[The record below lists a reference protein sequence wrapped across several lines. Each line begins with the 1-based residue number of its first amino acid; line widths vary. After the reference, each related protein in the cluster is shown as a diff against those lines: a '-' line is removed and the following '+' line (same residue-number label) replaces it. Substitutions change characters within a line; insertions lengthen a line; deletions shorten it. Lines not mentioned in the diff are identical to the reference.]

1 MPALVELLIS
11 LFVDENHKTRT
22 LVLGCF
28 RQISKDLNTAS
39 VQVIAD
45 AIDPEKDALLTTE
58 EDEDDGVDSEDNED
72 EDDDR
77 ENEKMDSDSE
87 ESESDDEGIDTAPDT
102 DLDEL
107 KVCYM
112 DMQLFQTM
120 LIRTFWLI
128 RTFRITRTFRLIRTV
143 FIVLISCALVF
154 SFTQLKQ

>member
-28 RQISKDLNTAS
+28 RQISKNLNTAS

-58 EDEDDGVDSEDNED
+58 EDEDDGVDSDDDQD
-72 EDDDR
+72 EDDR

-107 KVCYM
+107 KVCYK
-112 DMQLFQTM
+112 F
-120 LIRTFWLI
+120 
-128 RTFRITRTFRLIRTV
+128 
-143 FIVLISCALVF
+143 
-154 SFTQLKQ
+154 

>member
-58 EDEDDGVDSEDNED
+58 EDEDDGVDSEENEE

-107 KVCYM
+107 KVYYRSV
-112 DMQLFQTM
+112 QLFRTM
-120 LIRTFWLI
+120 LVRTFSL
-128 RTFRITRTFRLIRTV
+128 FARLANSHV
-143 FIVLISCALVF
+143 FANSHV
-154 SFTQLKQ
+154 